1 MVLDMHGFSGVVV
14 AVVTPYKGGGGIDF
28 EAFKWLL
35 EGLASAGVDGV
46 WVAGTTGE
54 WTSLSHDER
63 IKLFQAAVEAV
74 GGRVTVFGGVSSLRV
89 EDSIMLAREASDAG
103 VDYIFSTPPLYYK
116 PGRQALARYYLKLAD
131 SSDRPVFIYTI
142 PSHVGYNIPVGLVE
156 ELALESNGI
165 AGIKATVNDYTYIG
179 ELVLRV
185 KRARSDFTILSGSEE
200 LMLHTLSIGGDG
212 SVSAVANIL
221 PGLPVALRNAW
232 SSKDL
237 DEASRV
243 NKLIVEARNLVEGI
257 DAPLP
262 LAVKSLINKL
272 GGRITPISRP
282 PISGVA
288 DVAREA
294 IEVCRRFHEYLHPG
308 IPCRGEEGYRI
319 QYI

>member
-1 MVLDMHGFSGVVV
+1 MHGFSGVVV
-14 AVVTPYKGGGGIDF
+14 AVVTPYRGDGSIDL
-28 EAFKWLL
+28 EAFTWLL

-54 WTSLSHDER
+54 WPSLSYDER
-63 IKLFQAAVEAV
+63 IRLFKASVEVV
-74 GGRVTVFGGVSSLRV
+74 GGRVTVFGGVSSLKMD
-89 EDSIMLAREASDAG
+89 DSLRLAKEASDIG
-103 VDYIFSTPPLYYK
+103 VDYVFSTPPLYYR
-116 PGRQALARYYLKLAD
+116 PDQQALARYYLKLAD

-142 PSHVGYNIPVGLVE
+142 PSHVGYNIPLSLVE
-156 ELALESNGI
+156 ELAVESSGI
-165 AGIKATVNDYTYIG
+165 AGIKATVSDYTYIG
-179 ELVLRV
+179 ELVV
-185 KRARSDFTILSGSEE
+185 KVKGVRSDFAVLSGSEE

-212 SVSAVANIL
+212 SVSAMANML

-243 NKLIVEARNLVEGI
+243 NRLIVGARSLIEGI
-257 DAPLP
+257 NIPLP
-262 LAVKSLINKL
+262 LAIKSLINKL
-272 GGRITPISRP
+272 GGRIKPISRP
-282 PISGVA
+282 PLDGVA

-294 IEVCRRFHEYLHPG
+294 IEVCRRFRDYLHPG